1 MRSFQNAVSL
11 SMTITAQFQC
21 EKIEALEIIG
31 SGSRMTRITSKSIST
46 STREDP
52 GGL

>member
-1 MRSFQNAVSL
+1 MRYFQNAASF
-11 SMTITAQFQC
+11 STTITAQFQC
-21 EKIEALEIIG
+21 EGIKTLEIIG